1 MDVLL
6 MISKLT
12 LGAYWDARGESI
24 EQCRD
29 RLYAFMHGL
38 TQCGEVFSRWFV
50 AGRSRRNALEREID
64 VHDRQAIL
72 DLLDSARNRNFRK
85 EVIED
90 LGFHPCA
97 WNGRDSDSEVTLSIT
112 CGLSCEA
119 PGLGGN
125 NVVIELPSKLGDLAD
140 PVKASRVLAVVARC
154 WEPKW
159 AGIFSSDAM
168 NLRDWEQKPFV
179 DWMVYVPR
187 RISSVP
193 TPSTVAEL
201 ENGGSLI
208 VVQPSPPAVDKP
220 EDQERIHRIEQI
232 VRP

>member
-1 MDVLL
+1 M
-6 MISKLT
+6 K
-12 LGAYWDARGESI
+12 
-24 EQCRD
+24 
-29 RLYAFMHGL
+29 
-38 TQCGEVFSRWFV
+38 
-50 AGRSRRNALEREID
+50 REID

-72 DLLDSARNRNFRK
+72 GLLDSARNRNFHK

-97 WNGRDSDSEVTLSIT
+97 WNGRESGSEVSLSVT

-125 NVVIELPSKLGDLAD
+125 NVLLGFPEELGDLAD
-140 PVKASRVLAVVARC
+140 PVKASRVLSVVASC

-159 AGIFSSDAM
+159 AGIFSNKAM
-168 NLRDWEQKPFV
+168 NVRDWELKPFV

-193 TPSTVAEL
+193 SPSTVAHIET
-201 ENGGSLI
+201 GGSLI
-208 VVQPSPPAVDKP
+208 VVQPSPPTVDNP
-220 EDQERIHRIEQI
+220 EDQERIRRIEQI